1 MDPVLDLDG
10 PPLDLS
16 TFMALASGPVRI
28 AISDNVQRRLET
40 ARTIVEAVLAGN
52 RPVYGL
58 NTGLGANLRHR
69 IPEDAIPDF
78 QAQLLEGRMVGVGE
92 LLPESVCRAAL
103 IARIVGAAKGGSG
116 LSVESFGQLV
126 ALAERGM
133 APAISSVGSIGAG
146 DLALAAEMGGA
157 LIGHGRIW
165 VDGEPVPA
173 PDALARAGLT
183 PLRLQPKDALAL
195 ANHSAVTTALAA
207 HAAHA
212 AGRALLRGMAVA
224 TLSGEG
230 YGMNLSILDTRINNL
245 RPARG
250 QSDAAAW
257 LRAAFAGSALFAPGA
272 ARSIQDPLSFRTI
285 APVFGAARAALNDL
299 TNEIESE
306 LNGIADNPV
315 VLIPPLH
322 SVSQPEEPV
331 ENGEGMPGI
340 ESLLS
345 TPNFHTNALAL
356 ALDSASIAMAH
367 AAQSSA
373 QRLVK
378 LMMPDLTG
386 LPRYLSPVGGASAG
400 YVPLQKTAAAL
411 LADIRRH
418 AQPASLDV
426 MSVSD
431 GVEDVAPQ
439 TPLAAASM
447 SEQTVAFHHLA
458 AAEALVAAQAADLR
472 NPATVGLLPGMLHA
486 AIRDRIAS
494 LDADRP
500 AVGDLAYAADVLHS
514 LSDDDLNPFDR
525 DPTRPP
531 PEGIPG

>member
-1 MDPVLDLDG
+1 MQPVLDLDG

-16 TFMALASGPVRI
+16 TFIRLAGGPVRI
-28 AISDNVQRRLET
+28 SVSDSVQCRLAE
-40 ARTIVEAVLAGN
+40 ARTIVEAVLAGD

-69 IPEDAIPDF
+69 IPDAAIADF
-78 QAQLLEGRMVGVGE
+78 QAQLLEGRMVGAGDP
-92 LLPESVCRAAL
+92 LPESVCRTAL
-103 IARIVGAAKGGSG
+103 IARILGAAKGGSG
-116 LSVESFGQLV
+116 LSLECFETLV

-133 APAISSVGSIGAG
+133 APAISSIGSIGAG
-146 DLALAAEMGGA
+146 DLVLAAEMGGA
-157 LIGHGRIW
+157 LIGRGRIW

-173 PDALARAGLT
+173 HDALARAGLA

-212 AGRALLRGMAVA
+212 AGQALLRGMAVA

-230 YGMNLSILDTRINNL
+230 YAMNLSILDARINSL

-250 QSDAAAW
+250 QADAATW
-257 LRAAFAGSALFAPGA
+257 LRAAFAGSALFEPGA
-272 ARSIQDPLSFRTI
+272 ARSIQDPLSFRTM
-285 APVFGAARAALNDL
+285 APVFGAARAVLDSLAC
-299 TNEIESE
+299 EIESE
-306 LNGIADNPV
+306 LNGITDNPV

-322 SVSQPEEPV
+322 SVSQPEDQG
-331 ENGEGMPGI
+331 ENGACLPGI

-356 ALDSASIAMAH
+356 ALDTASIAMAH

-411 LADIRRH
+411 LAGIRRH
-418 AQPASLDV
+418 AQPASLDA
-426 MSVSD
+426 MPVSE

-439 TPLAAASM
+439 TPLAASSL
-447 SEQTVAFHHLA
+447 SEQSTAFEKLT
-458 AAEALVAAQAADLR
+458 AAEALVAAQAVDLR
-472 NPATVGLLPGMLHA
+472 NPSPLGRVPGALHA
-486 AIRDRIAS
+486 AIRERIAP

-500 AVGDLAYAADVLHS
+500 AVGDLAHAVEILSGLPGDV
-514 LSDDDLNPFDR
+514 LNPFAPDA
-525 DPTRPP
+525 PATAT
-531 PEGIPG
+531 